1 MRKTELQLKS
11 FGNIPVMHQTL
22 LSALRHYKTPNNKI
36 SRWLDEGVLLP
47 IKRGMYVVSP
57 DVSGKPVE
65 RLLIANL
72 LYGPSCVSLDYALW
86 HFGLIPEAVLEVTS
100 VTTRRSQTL
109 ETGVGRFS
117 YQHLP
122 NDLYPT
128 GIESVQVEGGGY
140 ALLAAPAKALC
151 DRLVL
156 TRHLRVHSVKSM
168 QRFLLD
174 DLRFD
179 ADEANLI
186 DLDIVSAYQQS
197 GHKTELFGH
206 LHEAIKQ
213 WQDCAGTNVKPLP
226 ACQCPEE
233 QHSSVQPDN

>member
-1 MRKTELQLKS
+1 MRNVELQLKS
-11 FGNIPVMHQTL
+11 FGNIPIMHQTL
-22 LSALRHYKTPNNKI
+22 MSALKDYKTPNNKI

-47 IKRGMYVVSP
+47 IKRGLYVVSP
-57 DVSGKPVE
+57 ELTGKPVE
-65 RLLIANL
+65 RLLVANL

-86 HFGLIPEAVLEVTS
+86 HHGLIPEKVLEVTS

-122 NDLYPT
+122 DSLYPI
-128 GIESVQVEGGGY
+128 GMESVAAEGGGY
-140 ALLAAPAKALC
+140 CLLATPAKALC

-156 TRHLRVHSVKSM
+156 TRNLRVHSVKSM
-168 QRFLLD
+168 QRFLLN

-179 ADEANLI
+179 ADEAGMI
-186 DLDIVSAYQQS
+186 DLEIIAAYSQS
-197 GHKTELFGH
+197 GHKTELLGH

-213 WQDCAGTNVKPLP
+213 WQ
-226 ACQCPEE
+226 
-233 QHSSVQPDN
+233 

>member
-1 MRKTELQLKS
+1 MRNTELQLKS

-22 LSALRHYKTPNNKI
+22 LSALKRYKTPNNKI

-47 IKRGMYVVSP
+47 VKRGLYVVSP
-57 DVSGKPVE
+57 ELTGKPVE
-65 RLLIANL
+65 RLLVANL

-86 HFGLIPEAVLEVTS
+86 HHGLIPEKVLEVTS

-122 NDLYPT
+122 NGLYPI
-128 GIESVQVEGGGY
+128 GIESVALENGGY
-140 ALLAAPAKALC
+140 CLLATPAKALC

-156 TRHLRVHSVKSM
+156 TRNLRVHSVKSM
-168 QRFLLD
+168 QHFLLD
-174 DLRFD
+174 DLRLD
-179 ADEANLI
+179 ADEAGII
-186 DLDIVSAYQQS
+186 DLEIITTYWQS
-197 GHKTELFGH
+197 GHKTELLGH

-213 WQDCAGTNVKPLP
+213 WQ
-226 ACQCPEE
+226 
-233 QHSSVQPDN
+233 

>member
-1 MRKTELQLKS
+1 MRNAERQLKV

-22 LSALRHYKTPNNKI
+22 LSVLNDYKTPNNKI
-36 SRWLDEGVLLP
+36 FRWLDEGVLLP

-57 DVSGKPVE
+57 EVTGKPVS
-65 RLLIANL
+65 RLLVANL

-86 HFGLIPEAVLEVTS
+86 HYGLIPEKVLEVTS

-122 NDLYPT
+122 MDLYPI
-128 GIESVQVEGGGY
+128 GMVSVQVDGGGY
-140 ALLAAPAKALC
+140 ALLATPAKALC

-156 TRHLRVHSVKSM
+156 TRQLRVHSVKSM

-179 ADEANLI
+179 ADEAQLV
-186 DLDIVSAYQQS
+186 DLDIIAAYQQS
-197 GHKTELFGH
+197 GHKTELLTH

-213 WQDCAGTNVKPLP
+213 WQ
-226 ACQCPEE
+226 
-233 QHSSVQPDN
+233 